1 MMTVGIPLSSCLNH
15 FDEFIPSFWTSGVT
29 LVFTSCVA
37 TLVPPVLALL
47 RGSPPKSCD
56 TQPFKSDDN
65 VSLIPE
71 RLKSFLL
78 VFSIPRNV
86 SNLFSRKGIL
96 LIDGLKGLGIVC
108 TIVFHR
114 EIFGLAYA
122 KNLEYFE
129 EGIHSLSFC
138 LLTASTFLLDIFF
151 FFSGYLLAWPIIE
164 NLNRKRTVNFF
175 NIIVNRVFRPSAFVD
190 NRSCPKSQ
198 IV

>member
-1 MMTVGIPLSSCLNH
+1 MN
-15 FDEFIPSFWTSGVT
+15 
-29 LVFTSCVA
+29 
-37 TLVPPVLALL
+37 
-47 RGSPPKSCD
+47 RK
-56 TQPFKSDDN
+56 
-65 VSLIPE
+65 
-71 RLKSFLL
+71 
-78 VFSIPRNV
+78 PRNV

-175 NIIVNRVFRPSAFVD
+175 NIIVNRVFRLYPMYLMMIWFSIFVLPYISQGPLWKSYANTEAEYCRQCWWQNVLFVSTLFRD
-190 NRSCPKSQ
+190 NEIENP
-198 IV
+198 VT